1 MGEREN
7 HVAVGGPE
15 HMLQQRKR
23 QRRIM
28 VRDYR
33 RRLLN
38 LTWKSRLS
46 DSRTIRNSHPID
58 CFPQLM
64 ACMCVVLKRSL
75 PWQRTLQL
83 ERCQRQVENTR
94 LSVVQARQRWRE
106 AMVHGEERKEGE
118 GKLGDVV
125 VYPGAASRHA
135 ENEWRR
141 Q

>member
-1 MGEREN
+1 M
-7 HVAVGGPE
+7 AAGGPE

-33 RRLLN
+33 QRLLN
-38 LTWKSRLS
+38 LTRKSRLS
-46 DSRTIRNSHPID
+46 DSRTIRSSHPINR
-58 CFPQLM
+58 FPQLM

-75 PWQRTLQL
+75 PWQRNPQL
-83 ERCQRQVENTR
+83 ERCQRQVETSR
-94 LSVVQARQRWRE
+94 LSMVHARQRRRE

-118 GKLGDVV
+118 GKLGDMV
-125 VYPGAASRHA
+125 VYPGATGRHA

-141 Q
+141 P